1 MARVARRVRITGDVQ
16 GVLFRAWT
24 QDQAKSLGVTGWV
37 RNATDGS
44 VKAHVEGEQAAVEQL
59 IERMHE
65 GPPGARVDSV
75 EPAESPVEGLERF
88 EMRY

>member
-44 VKAHVEGEQAAVEQL
+44 VKAHVEDEQAAVEQL

-65 GPPGARVDSV
+65 GPPGARVDGV
-75 EPAESPVEGLERF
+75 EPAETPVEGLERF

>member
-16 GVLFRAWT
+16 GVMFRAWT

-44 VKAHVEGEQAAVEQL
+44 VKAHIEGEEAAVEQL
-59 IERMHE
+59 IDRMRE
-65 GPPGARVDSV
+65 GPPGASVEDV